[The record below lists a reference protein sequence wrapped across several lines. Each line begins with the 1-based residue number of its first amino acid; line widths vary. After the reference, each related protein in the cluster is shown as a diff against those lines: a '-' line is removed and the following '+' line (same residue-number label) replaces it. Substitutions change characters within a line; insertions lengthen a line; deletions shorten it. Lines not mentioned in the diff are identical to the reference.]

1 MWLHRENEYEW
12 KYVGIWLDMLPAEF
26 IDKIKCKINY
36 SNLESIFVPFR
47 SYPKTVYMLQE
58 NLRIRNSIPGV
69 IDVNDKNQQ
78 EAKNK
83 KIDILELIRESLLSI
98 LLSDSRYVVVYF
110 NEIDEFKLITILQ

>member
-26 IDKIKCKINY
+26 IDKIKCQINY